1 MSFLEGLAAVGTIA
15 LLALVVLGIVALAK
29 LINRIK

>member
-1 MSFLEGLAAVGTIA
+1 MSFLEGLSAVGTIA
-15 LLALVVLGIVALAK
+15 ILALVVLGIVALAK

>member
-1 MSFLEGLAAVGTIA
+1 MSFSEGLAAVGTIA